1 MINLVIRCILKM
13 HSKLIYLRSITI
25 NLLKALTIFIMS
37 ETRNSARQW
46 KAGEIT
52 LSQIWWFLIKE
63 MDQSRSR
70 SRMAF
75 EIPAFVTLQ
84 LLLRGYLKS
93 NNQVL
98 YLILRAFAVQNFE
111 MDDIP
116 NKSAPLRAVFL
127 YWTL

>member
-1 MINLVIRCILKM
+1 
-13 HSKLIYLRSITI
+13 
-25 NLLKALTIFIMS
+25 
-37 ETRNSARQW
+37 
-46 KAGEIT
+46 
-52 LSQIWWFLIKE
+52 
-63 MDQSRSR
+63 
-70 SRMAF
+70 MAS

-98 YLILRAFAVQNFE
+98 YLILREFSVQNFE

-127 YWTL
+127 Y